1 MEDLQSVA
9 LSVLKSNY
17 EMGFKISKLEE
28 FKIDTEDMLD
38 FCESERTKKDLE
50 DYISWLDRQIN
61 SLKRNCT
68 EIVK

>member
-17 EMGFKISKLEE
+17 GMGFKISKLEE
-28 FKIDTEDMLD
+28 FKIDAEDELD
-38 FCESERTKKDLE
+38 NCKSDRTKKDFGE
-50 DYISWLDRQIN
+50 YISWLNRQID